1 MKKQGS
7 TNRLNFWKLT
17 IASLRLLN
25 SLERRQALG
34 LVALTS
40 LVGVIEVL
48 ALASVMPAV
57 AIIVEPEIFA
67 KSGVFDWLPDFFQG
81 EQQGQLV
88 YKMIATSGLLLFSA
102 SALNLFLKRIGASF
116 SVDIQTRMAYVLM
129 KSSLQAPFHWHLE
142 QNSAALVRFFHSDI
156 VYWGRLF
163 ILRLIQMSQQIL
175 GMILPLALLFKVAP
189 AGAFFGVIIIG
200 IVGWIIIRGIKPKL
214 ERAGAQSKRSTKGLV
229 AFTNNA
235 VSGVRDIKLACREL
249 QYSEEFRNRFQVYAE
264 AHAALNFWPQ
274 VQSVTLMLLGQ
285 ISILIFAILLHMSGH
300 SSGMVAAQMALIIL
314 VISKV
319 LPSVNGLLGSYSN
332 FWNVLPWVQ
341 EVVEIHQDLRTVHQS
356 SCSNGPEIWSDWES
370 VRCER
375 VGFKYLG
382 QTVPALDSVSCKF
395 SCGGLYGVVGESGA
409 GKSTLIDL
417 LVGLHEPTAGQVLID
432 DQDLSEC
439 DTKSWHRQI
448 GYVPQFPYLA
458 DGTVAENVAL
468 GMPAAEVE
476 EVQVWEALEL
486 ANLAEFI
493 QELPEG
499 LSTPVG
505 DRGVRLSGG
514 QRQRLAIARALFQK
528 PQLLVLDEATSSL
541 DQIAETGIRTALE
554 KLHGRITVILIA
566 HRMTTVQD
574 CDEILF
580 LSKGKLEDQGRYEEL
595 LEKHEGFRRLAG
607 ADVDH
612 AN

>member
-1 MKKQGS
+1 MAFD
-7 TNRLNFWKLT
+7 RLDFWKLT
-17 IASLRLLN
+17 LASFRLLN

-40 LVGVIEVL
+40 LVGVIDIL

-67 KSGVFDWLPDFFQG
+67 KSGAFGWLPDFFQVG
-81 EQQGQLV
+81 QQDQLV
-88 YKMIATSGLLLFSA
+88 YKIIATSGLLLFSA
-102 SALNLFLKRIGASF
+102 SALNLFLRRIGARF
-116 SVDIQTRMAYVLM
+116 SVDIQTRMAYELM
-129 KSSLQAPFHWHLE
+129 KSSLQAPIHWHLE
-142 QNSAALVRFFHSDI
+142 QNSASLVRFFHSDI
-156 VYWGRLF
+156 VHWGRLF

-189 AGAFFGVIIIG
+189 AGAFFGIIIIG
-200 IVGWIIIRGIKPKL
+200 TAGWMIIRRVKPKL
-214 ERAGAQSKRSTKGLV
+214 ERAGTQSKWSTEGLV
-229 AFTNNA
+229 TFANNA

-285 ISILIFAILLHMSGH
+285 ISILTVAILLYMSGH
-300 SSGMVAAQMALIIL
+300 SSGMIAAQMALIAL
-314 VISKV
+314 VVSKV

-341 EVVEIHQDLRTVHQS
+341 EVVKIHQDLRIVNQS
-356 SCSNGPEIWSDWES
+356 SCSNGPVIWNDWES
-370 VRCER
+370 VRCEG
-375 VGFKYLG
+375 VGFKYRG

-395 SCGGLYGVVGESGA
+395 SRGGLYGVVGESGA

-417 LVGLHEPTAGQVLID
+417 LVGLHEPTEGRVLVD
-432 DQDLSEC
+432 DQDLCEC
-439 DTKSWHRQI
+439 DIKSWHRQI

-458 DGTVAENVAL
+458 DGTVAENVL
-468 GMPAAEVE
+468 LDKPTAEME
-476 EVQVWEALEL
+476 EADVWEALEL
-486 ANLAEFI
+486 ANLGKFI
-493 QELPEG
+493 RGLPEG

-528 PQLLVLDEATSSL
+528 PQLLVLDESTSSL
-541 DQIAETGIRTALE
+541 DQIAESEIRTALE
-554 KLHGRITVILIA
+554 KLHGRITVIVIA

-580 LSKGKLEDQGRYEEL
+580 LSKGKLEAQGRYEEL
-595 LEKHEGFRRLAG
+595 LEKHEGFQSLAG
-607 ADVDH
+607 ADVYH
-612 AN
+612 SN

>member
-1 MKKQGS
+1 MAFD
-7 TNRLNFWKLT
+7 RLDFWKLT
-17 IASLRLLN
+17 LASFRLLN

-40 LVGVIEVL
+40 LVGVIDIL

-67 KSGVFDWLPDFFQG
+67 KSGAFGWLPDFFQVG
-81 EQQGQLV
+81 QQDQLV
-88 YKMIATSGLLLFSA
+88 YKIIATSGLLLFSA
-102 SALNLFLKRIGASF
+102 SALNLFLRRIGARF
-116 SVDIQTRMAYVLM
+116 SVDIQTRMAYELM
-129 KSSLQAPFHWHLE
+129 KSSLQAPIHWHLE
-142 QNSAALVRFFHSDI
+142 QNSASLVRFFHSDI
-156 VYWGRLF
+156 VHWGRLF

-189 AGAFFGVIIIG
+189 AGAFFGIIIIG
-200 IVGWIIIRGIKPKL
+200 TAGWMIIRRVKPKL
-214 ERAGAQSKRSTKGLV
+214 ERAGIQSKWSTEGLV
-229 AFTNNA
+229 TFANNA

-285 ISILIFAILLHMSGH
+285 ISILTVAILLYMSGH
-300 SSGMVAAQMALIIL
+300 SSGMIAAQMALIAL
-314 VISKV
+314 VVSKV

-341 EVVEIHQDLRTVHQS
+341 EVVKIHQDLRTVNQS
-356 SCSNGPEIWSDWES
+356 SCSNGPVIWNDWES
-370 VRCER
+370 VRCEG
-375 VGFKYLG
+375 VGFKYRG

-395 SCGGLYGVVGESGA
+395 SRGGLYGVVGESGA

-417 LVGLHEPTAGQVLID
+417 LVGLHEPTEGRVLVD
-432 DQDLSEC
+432 DQDLCEC
-439 DTKSWHRQI
+439 DIKSWHRQI

-458 DGTVAENVAL
+458 DGTVAENVL
-468 GMPAAEVE
+468 LDKPTAEME
-476 EVQVWEALEL
+476 EADVWEALEL
-486 ANLAEFI
+486 ANLGKFI
-493 QELPEG
+493 RGLPEG

-528 PQLLVLDEATSSL
+528 PQLLVLDESTSSL
-541 DQIAETGIRTALE
+541 DQIAESEIRTALE
-554 KLHGRITVILIA
+554 KLHGRITVIVIA

-580 LSKGKLEDQGRYEEL
+580 LSKGKLEAQGRYDEL
-595 LEKHEGFRRLAG
+595 LEKHEGFQRLAG
-607 ADVDH
+607 ADVYH
-612 AN
+612 SN

>member
-1 MKKQGS
+1 MAFD
-7 TNRLNFWKLT
+7 RLDFWKLT
-17 IASLRLLN
+17 LASFRLLN

-40 LVGVIEVL
+40 LVGVIDIL

-67 KSGVFDWLPDFFQG
+67 KSGAFGWLPDFFQVG
-81 EQQGQLV
+81 QQDQLV
-88 YKMIATSGLLLFSA
+88 YKIIATSGLLLFSA
-102 SALNLFLKRIGASF
+102 SALNLFLRRIGARF
-116 SVDIQTRMAYVLM
+116 SVDIQTRMAYELM
-129 KSSLQAPFHWHLE
+129 KSSLQAPIHWHLE
-142 QNSAALVRFFHSDI
+142 QNSASLVRFFHSDI
-156 VYWGRLF
+156 VHWGRLF

-200 IVGWIIIRGIKPKL
+200 TAGWMIIRRVKPKL
-214 ERAGAQSKRSTKGLV
+214 ERAGIQSKWSTEGLV
-229 AFTNNA
+229 TFANNA

-285 ISILIFAILLHMSGH
+285 ISILTVAILLYMSGH
-300 SSGMVAAQMALIIL
+300 SSGMIAAQMALIAL
-314 VISKV
+314 VVSKV

-341 EVVEIHQDLRTVHQS
+341 EVVKIHQDLRTVNQS
-356 SCSNGPEIWSDWES
+356 SCSNGPVIWNDWES
-370 VRCER
+370 VRCEG
-375 VGFKYLG
+375 VGFKYRG

-395 SCGGLYGVVGESGA
+395 SRGGLYGVVGESGA

-417 LVGLHEPTAGQVLID
+417 LVGLHEPTEGRVLVD
-432 DQDLSEC
+432 DQDLCEC
-439 DTKSWHRQI
+439 DIKSWHRQI

-458 DGTVAENVAL
+458 DGTVAENVL
-468 GMPAAEVE
+468 LDKPPAEME
-476 EVQVWEALEL
+476 EADVWEALEL
-486 ANLAEFI
+486 ANLGEFI
-493 QELPEG
+493 RGLPEG

-528 PQLLVLDEATSSL
+528 PQLLVLDESTSSL
-541 DQIAETGIRTALE
+541 DQIAESEIRTALE
-554 KLHGRITVILIA
+554 KLHGRITVIVIA

-580 LSKGKLEDQGRYEEL
+580 LSKGKLEAQGRYDEL
-595 LEKHEGFRRLAG
+595 LEKHEGFQRLAG
-607 ADVDH
+607 ADVYH
-612 AN
+612 SN

>member
-1 MKKQGS
+1 MAFD
-7 TNRLNFWKLT
+7 RLDFWKLT
-17 IASLRLLN
+17 LASFRLLN

-40 LVGVIEVL
+40 LVGVIDIL

-67 KSGVFDWLPDFFQG
+67 KSGAFGWLPDFFQVG
-81 EQQGQLV
+81 QQDQLV
-88 YKMIATSGLLLFSA
+88 YKIIATSGLLLFSA
-102 SALNLFLKRIGASF
+102 SALNLFLRRIGARF
-116 SVDIQTRMAYVLM
+116 SVDIQTRMAYELM
-129 KSSLQAPFHWHLE
+129 KSSLQAPIHWHLE
-142 QNSAALVRFFHSDI
+142 QNSASLVRFFHSDI
-156 VYWGRLF
+156 VHWGRLF

-200 IVGWIIIRGIKPKL
+200 TAGWMIIRRVKPKL
-214 ERAGAQSKRSTKGLV
+214 ERAGIQSKWSTEGLV
-229 AFTNNA
+229 TFANNA

-285 ISILIFAILLHMSGH
+285 ISILTVAILLYMSGH
-300 SSGMVAAQMALIIL
+300 SSGMIAAQMALIAL
-314 VISKV
+314 VVSKV

-341 EVVEIHQDLRTVHQS
+341 EVVKIHQDLRTVNQS
-356 SCSNGPEIWSDWES
+356 SCSNGPVIWNDWES
-370 VRCER
+370 VRCEG
-375 VGFKYLG
+375 VGFKYRG

-395 SCGGLYGVVGESGA
+395 SRGGLYGVVGESGA

-417 LVGLHEPTAGQVLID
+417 LVGLHEPTEGRVLVD
-432 DQDLSEC
+432 DQDLCEC
-439 DTKSWHRQI
+439 DIKSWHRQI

-458 DGTVAENVAL
+458 DGTVAENVL
-468 GMPAAEVE
+468 LDKPPAEME
-476 EVQVWEALEL
+476 EADVWVALEL
-486 ANLAEFI
+486 ANLGEFI
-493 QELPEG
+493 RGLPEG

-528 PQLLVLDEATSSL
+528 PQLLVLDESTSSL
-541 DQIAETGIRTALE
+541 DQIAESEIRTALE
-554 KLHGRITVILIA
+554 KLHGRITVIVIA

-580 LSKGKLEDQGRYEEL
+580 LSKGKLEAQGRYEEL
-595 LEKHEGFRRLAG
+595 LEKHEGFQRLAG
-607 ADVDH
+607 ADVYH
-612 AN
+612 SN